1 MELARIELAL
11 LDCQSSV
18 IPLYHSPTL
27 EIFSEYSFIIKETV
41 RQYNEKEKR
50 KRENLIFSRLKRD
63 FLITKVYGQRE
74 CEVVHHR
81 I

>member
-41 RQYNEKEKR
+41 TQYNKKEKR
-50 KRENLIFSRLKRD
+50 KRENLIFSQLKRD
-63 FLITKVYGQRE
+63 FYSQKCMIRE
-74 CEVVHHR
+74 SVEGVHHR